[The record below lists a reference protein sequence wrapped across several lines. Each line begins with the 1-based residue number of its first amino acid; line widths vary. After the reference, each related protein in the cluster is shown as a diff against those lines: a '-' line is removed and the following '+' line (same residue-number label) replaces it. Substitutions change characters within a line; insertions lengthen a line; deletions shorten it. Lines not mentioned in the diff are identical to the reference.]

1 MKVHCTSDLST
12 QEGIRA
18 LIYGRAGIGKTSLI
32 PTCEK
37 QIILSAEQGLQ
48 SISNHQ
54 IPYIII
60 QSWDDFIN
68 ALRWLYNN
76 QGQYKTIVIDS
87 LSQIVEMLF
96 EVKKATC
103 LNAAGKQDKLRAY
116 GETGEDTRKVFNEYF
131 RIHLKDYDIV
141 AFAKLSKERDDQE
154 RLLYAPLFVGTK
166 IGLEAPHAF
175 DVVGALRD
183 NPDGSRYIMT
193 ESDGMWQAKAR
204 TPYQIGGTHEPNI
217 TNLFNKM
224 RGISNEKV

>member
-1 MKVHCTSDLST
+1 MKVHCTSELSA

-37 QIILSAEQGLQ
+37 PIILSAEQGLQ

-60 QSWDDFIN
+60 QSWDDFVN
-68 ALRWLYNN
+68 ALRWLYGN
-76 QGQYKTIVIDS
+76 QGEHKTIVIDS

-96 EVKKATC
+96 EVKKTTC
-103 LNAAGKQDKLRAY
+103 LTKDGKKDGLRAY

-131 RIHLKDYDIV
+131 RVYLKSYDIV
-141 AFAKLSKERDDQE
+141 AFAKLSKEKDDQE
-154 RLLYAPLFVGTK
+154 RLMYAPLFVGTK

-193 ESDGMWQAKAR
+193 QSDGLWQAKAR
-204 TPYQIGGTHEPNI
+204 TPYDIGGMHEPNVSK
-217 TNLFNKM
+217 LFNKI
-224 RGISNEKV
+224 RGLNNE